1 VQAEAGLAQAGG
13 EHRGEA
19 VDARGDG
26 AQALRAVIDGVE
38 AGEVGQQH
46 LRGADVGV
54 RLFAADVLLTG
65 LQRHAQRGLATRVLG
80 DADDT
85 AGHRAHVAFAGREE
99 GGMRAAE
106 AHRHAEA
113 LRRTERDVG
122 AHGAGALEQHQGH
135 QIAGDRDHGALGL
148 EFGDRGREVD
158 DLAACVRVLQQRAEA
173 VVAASLGSLAVDQ
186 LVAEV
191 VRTGAHHVDGL
202 REAGL
207 VDEEHVRFRL
217 RYAPGHRHRLGGG
230 GGFVEQRGVGELQA
244 GEVDHHL
251 LVVQQGFEAALG
263 DLGLVG
269 RVGGVPARVLEHVA
283 QHDRGDVGA
292 VVALTDQGFFH
303 HVAAGDGLQAGKRL
317 VLGHRAGER
326 QRRREADAGGHG
338 LRDQGVDVGDAD
350 ARAHAPDLARI
361 GAEVAVDEGVALLEA
376 GERGGKQGVGHGQAW
391 AISAS

>member
-1 VQAEAGLAQAGG
+1 
-13 EHRGEA
+13 
-19 VDARGDG
+19 
-26 AQALRAVIDGVE
+26 
-38 AGEVGQQH
+38 
-46 LRGADVGV
+46 
-54 RLFAADVLLTG
+54 
-65 LQRHAQRGLATRVLG
+65 
-80 DADDT
+80 
-85 AGHRAHVAFAGREE
+85 
-99 GGMRAAE
+99 MRAAE

-122 AHGAGALEQHQGH
+122 AHGAWALEQHQRH
-135 QIAGDRDHGALGL
+135 EVAGDRDHGAPGL
-148 EFGDRGREVD
+148 ELGDRCGEVD
-158 DLAACVRVLQQRAEA
+158 DLAARVRVLQQRAEA
-173 VVAASLGSLAVDQ
+173 VVAAGLGGLAVNE

-191 VRTGAHHVDGL
+191 MGAGAHHVDGL

-207 VDEEHVRFRL
+207 VDEEHVRLRL
-217 RYAPGHRHRLGGG
+217 RHPARHRHRLGGG

-292 VVALTDQGFFH
+292 VVALADQGLLH
-303 HVAAGDGLQAGKRL
+303 HVAAGDRLQAGECL

-326 QRRREADAGGHG
+326 QRRLEADAGGHG
-338 LRDQGVDVGDAD
+338 LLDQGVDVGDAD
-350 ARAHAPDLARI
+350 GRAHACDLAGI